1 MSNLDQL
8 DQGWFACYKIALCLD
23 SLFRGWMIGNAYS
36 IFFLKSRRPMTR
48 ENYKTVILNLIPL
61 ALDVFQFIAMKAR
74 DLATARIALTG
85 HLCVL
90 GISVVSLLNYAFF
103 YRYVK
108 DKVLIFERLVLMALY
123 GGMVVF
129 GSFKADQFLSA
140 NKI

>member
-1 MSNLDQL
+1 
-8 DQGWFACYKIALCLD
+8 
-23 SLFRGWMIGNAYS
+23 
-36 IFFLKSRRPMTR
+36 MTR